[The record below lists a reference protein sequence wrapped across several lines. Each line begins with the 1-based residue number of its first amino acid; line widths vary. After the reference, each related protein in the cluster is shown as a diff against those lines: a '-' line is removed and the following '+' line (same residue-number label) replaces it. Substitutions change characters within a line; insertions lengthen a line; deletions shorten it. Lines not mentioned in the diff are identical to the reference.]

1 MSSEQLLARPVHIG
15 GESKPFGELS
25 VDEVRTRADELRDA
39 VGFGPTAR
47 VAPVARAWRE
57 LSMEMVKRGAATVAD
72 LDPALVAERAGPLW
86 IKPPV

>member
-1 MSSEQLLARPVHIG
+1 MSSEPLLARPVHIG
-15 GESKPFGELS
+15 GQSKPFGELS
-25 VDEVRTRADELRDA
+25 VDEVRAHADQLRAA

-57 LSMEMVKRGAATVAD
+57 LSMEMDKHGATTVAD

-86 IKPPV
+86 ITPPV